1 MGLSV
6 LMSLNLISQVIFFII
21 VFSVAF
27 FLAKVSLSDIKK
39 PLRYMIPIVI
49 GFIVFTPFIVGKTPL
64 FSIGILNFYSEGLN
78 YGVFVGLRFLILFT
92 TSFTFVYSTHPR
104 DLVQALAKAGLPYT
118 IAHAFEIAFAA
129 LPVMDY
135 ETRIISYS
143 QQIRQVG
150 KGKNFFSRNF
160 EQIFKLLITLFIRG
174 IKHAEIL
181 AIAMNSRGYGAY
193 EERHY
198 MDQIEYPRSGKLLR
212 YIMVIF
218 TITYVAF
225 IILGG
230 YSFRQNIRTL

>member
-1 MGLSV
+1 
-6 LMSLNLISQVIFFII
+6 
-21 VFSVAF
+21 
-27 FLAKVSLSDIKK
+27 
-39 PLRYMIPIVI
+39 
-49 GFIVFTPFIVGKTPL
+49 
-64 FSIGILNFYSEGLN
+64 
-78 YGVFVGLRFLILFT
+78 
-92 TSFTFVYSTHPR
+92 
-104 DLVQALAKAGLPYT
+104 VQALAIAGLPYT

-150 KGKNFFSRNF
+150 KGKNFLSRNF

-193 EERHY
+193 EERRY
-198 MDQIEYPRSGKLLR
+198 MERLEYPRSGKLLR
-212 YIMVIF
+212 YIMIIF
-218 TITYVAF
+218 TIMYVAF

-230 YSFRQNIRTL
+230 YSFRQSIRTL